1 MLMFFRLVLLL
12 VGLNATVVYGQEA
25 SPVSSPHPTLLVLGD
40 SLSAAHNIPEKQGWV
55 TLMSERLA
63 STPPAWTVMN
73 ASVSGETSSGGL
85 SRLPHL
91 LKQHQPQWVMLELG
105 ANDGLRGLPLKYT
118 RANLQKVIQL
128 CQASGAKVILIGI
141 MLPPNYGSAY
151 RDPFALMYREL
162 AEQNQLPLVP
172 FLLEGIANDPR
183 LMQPDGL
190 HPNAA
195 AQGKIFDNV
204 WRVAEP
210 LWR

>member
-1 MLMFFRLVLLL
+1 MFFRLVLL
-12 VGLNATVVYGQEA
+12 VIGLNATVVYGQEA
-25 SPVSSPHPTLLVLGD
+25 SPVSSSRPTLLVLGD
-40 SLSAAHNIPEKQGWV
+40 SLSAAHNIPQNQGWV
-55 TLMSERLA
+55 SLLA
-63 STPPAWTVMN
+63 TQLAQANPPWTVVN

-91 LKQHQPQWVMLELG
+91 LQQHPPQWVMLELG

-118 RANLQKVIQL
+118 RANLQKMIQL
-128 CQASGAKVILIGI
+128 SQASGAKVILIGI

-172 FLLEGIANDPR
+172 FLLEGVASDPG

-195 AQGKIFDNV
+195 SQSKVLDNV
-204 WRVAEP
+204 WRVVAP
-210 LWR
+210 LLNP